1 MPSYRLS
8 PEAKKDLLA
17 IRAYT
22 RNKWG
27 RQQAWSFNESIEPTR
42 IKVD

>member
-1 MPSYRLS
+1 MSSYRLS

-27 RQQAWSFNESIEPTR
+27 HQQAQNTSMLWRKSVRS
-42 IKVD
+42 